1 MEAGADIG
9 RLRHQDGRDV
19 LALLPGELGCRDGC
33 GALALLLGELG
44 RRDGRDVLV
53 LLLCALDV
61 QHRCCPRAWPRTSRG
76 GRHPGS
82 EPATAAGI

>member
-1 MEAGADIG
+1 LEAGADIG

-19 LALLPGELGCRDGC
+19 LALLPGELGCRGC

-61 QHRCCPRAWPRTSRG
+61 QHRCCPRVWPRTSRG